1 MKKSNYNFFIDYK
14 EDENKIIAYNALSN
28 NLALMDKEEFDIFN
42 NSENLDSID
51 NQLLSQLKIGNF
63 IVDDE
68 LDELELIRFKML
80 ESRFNRNLL
89 SLTIA
94 PTSACNFRCIYCYE
108 KNSLQEVYMDESII
122 ESILN

>member
-28 NLALMDKEEFDIFN
+28 NVALMDKEEFDIFN

-108 KNSLQEVYMDESII
+108 KNHYKKFIWMKAL
-122 ESILN
+122 